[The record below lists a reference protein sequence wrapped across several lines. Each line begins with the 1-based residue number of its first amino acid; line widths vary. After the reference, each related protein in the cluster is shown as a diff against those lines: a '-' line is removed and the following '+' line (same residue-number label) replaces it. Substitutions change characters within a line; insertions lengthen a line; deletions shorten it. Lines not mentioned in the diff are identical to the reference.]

1 MKFPLTRE
9 PRKKNEKKDKKPYV
23 KYGLSLKGK
32 KKNNKTMYHL
42 SPRREERARKL
53 ILKKIMADNFLNLGG
68 D

>member
-1 MKFPLTRE
+1 MK
-9 PRKKNEKKDKKPYV
+9 KKDKKPYV
-23 KYGLSLKGK
+23 KYGLSLKGKK